1 MQRKASFFQRQA
13 RVADHSSEQPKT
25 TRVDGQQ
32 TGRPTEFAKRLVLSD
47 DGKREVKINFKDQAT
62 LVCTESIQADVSL
75 LPRAFFEFYQRSRK
89 DEADVARALVEM
101 LETGTPTWLTDP
113 QADGKTK
120 PTTNLDGRLKQSA
133 DREHWLLPGTGQGQ
147 HSSSIK
153 KQSTKIS
160 MPPFKWKLIGGLVIV
175 APLYPESEKDKRRAT
190 AEEFL
195 VLACIMLE
203 LARDLR
209 GRTRDQDYGILRY
222 GDSSGATP
230 VHNLLLS
237 DDPACLLIAYHMF
250 KVCPELMLQTHE
262 RKYDLIPNLENP
274 DDPRESPFKG
284 ENCLHI
290 VIINGREALAC
301 RMLYL
306 ARSKSVDTIDR
317 LVMQQVEGIFF
328 REPRKQVT
336 HLLNLEAGGGAEK
349 RAGVDQLPLACYG
362 GTALGFCAARGMSR
376 ALGFMLTMKDKG
388 VHFNLYEPYCKLTG
402 FLPIHAVVALGK
414 TETIDRMLE
423 LEPSLRTNHDN
434 GEEGQRVHLIAQK
447 PDTVAPRNLGVRTVK
462 LSVGHLAE
470 LPRPGHSPLQLAV
483 KFGRQDMFKH
493 LLRKQTTLR
502 WSWGLLREYEI
513 DLKGV
518 DDVGS
523 ANDVLTLVSHNFAT
537 ESTRELITDGCMQG
551 FLFRL
556 FVDKWDK
563 FGFRLHM
570 VLLLLDFTHLAILAR
585 IVEILKT
592 EQDSDVSVAIHR
604 TRPYN
609 IVLLVML
616 GLQTVEQLSAGV
628 TWWQQRRVSDP
639 SFLDKNKSLLRWLW
653 SNMVHV
659 QLLSV
664 SFSTAAASILLI
676 ADTADG
682 RSFDAIWVML
692 SLAGLAQAMEVAHHL
707 LAPFESVGILMQ
719 ITYRMVSKDFSHFM
733 VVFIAFLAMFW
744 FAMYAVYPDKQTT
757 AMPDFNEPAGS
768 SFFALFQLAS
778 VGEALEVDL
787 WDEYQNFAAEPGTW
801 LAADL
806 YLFTVYYVL
815 FIFVGVIL
823 LLNLLIAM
831 MGETYAKTKDMATLE
846 WRIEFARRVRR
857 LEIIASSS
865 FGRCIY
871 TDEQL
876 MAGKPP
882 DGNESGSTRVHCEI
896 VPLTLQD
903 RTVGSKTLS
912 ETVDADFFGFE
923 DAQMFEQDIEAGSK
937 QEGLFDEY
945 PEAHEMKPP
954 RHSAADTEVR
964 SSGATGSKQGPV
976 VGYELGRRV
985 CHATRGDGTV
995 VEHMLDGRI
1004 RVRFDK
1010 SAEGEHRYA
1019 MEKLS
1024 SKLDPLPGF
1033 RFGDVHRPPTGE
1045 HWVDNPYDDVDK
1057 PENIP
1062 ESEPLYDMPD
1072 ADTTLKMMKPGE
1084 MRKHKSSY
1092 MTRRG
1097 TPKKLKK
1104 HSPRWDPERKDLNP
1118 DTWYGW
1124 EKEKKAFAAPNV
1136 RETEVA
1142 KRLKDGMGHGSPLQ
1156 LSRQTQPSTPG
1167 QQHPES
1173 SCSLVPA
1180 RPAPPMQAVQQLQT
1194 RSPITGDSAVAIG
1207 QHLMNLDPQ
1216 QRQVLFQTLQQMLQ
1230 YTEPP
1235 PQQQPLSISAAGTAP
1250 RRAQL
1255 QLQPLGIQP
1264 ASPMQPRVRQLGVN
1278 LGGR

>member
-1 MQRKASFFQRQA
+1 MQRKSTLANLFQRQA
-13 RVADHSSEQPKT
+13 KVAHHWSEQH

-32 TGRPTEFAKRLVLSD
+32 TDPYEFAKRLVLSG

-203 LARDLR
+203 LARDSR
-209 GRTRDQDYGILRY
+209 GHGILGY

-262 RKYDLIPNLENP
+262 RKFNQIPNLKNSQDAP
-274 DDPRESPFKG
+274 VPYDDAQASPFKG

-306 ARSKSVDTIDR
+306 ARIRSVDTVDR
-317 LVMQQVEGIFF
+317 LVMQQLEGIFF
-328 REPRKQVT
+328 REKRKQLSK
-336 HLLNLEAGGGAEK
+336 LLNLKADGGEAGGGADK
-349 RAGVDQLPLACYG
+349 RARVLALPLACYG
-362 GTALGFCAARGMSR
+362 GTPLGFCAARGMSR
-376 ALGFMLTMKDKG
+376 ALGFMLTMKGGNFD
-388 VHFNLYEPYCKLTG
+388 LYKPHCELTG
-402 FLPIHAVVALGK
+402 FLPIHAVVALGS
-414 TETIDRMLE
+414 TAMIDRMLV
-423 LEPSLRTNHDN
+423 LEPSLRTNRDESNN
-434 GEEGQRVHLIAQK
+434 GRRVHEVAQE
-447 PDTVAPRNLGVRTVK
+447 PDAVSPRNLGVRTVK
-462 LSVGHLAE
+462 LPNWLHGV
-470 LPRPGHSPLQLAV
+470 PRPGHSPLQLAV

-493 LLRKQTTLR
+493 LLRKQTRLR

-513 DLKGV
+513 DLSGV
-518 DDVGS
+518 DELGS
-523 ANDVLTLVSHNFAT
+523 SNDVLTLVSSNTAL
-537 ESTRELITDGCMQG
+537 ESTRELITDDCMQG

-556 FVDKWDK
+556 FEDKWRH
-563 FGFRLHM
+563 FGRSLHA
-570 VLLLLDFTHLAILAR
+570 LLLVLDLAHLAMLMC

-923 DAQMFEQDIEAGSK
+923 DAQIAEQDIEAGSK

-1097 TPKKLKK
+1097 MPKKLVK

-1124 EKEKKAFAAPNV
+1124 EKEKKAFEGE
-1136 RETEVA
+1136 REVA
-1142 KRLKDGMGHGSPLQ
+1142 KRFQDRMGHGSPLQ

-1167 QQHPES
+1167 QQHTES
-1173 SCSLVPA
+1173 SC
-1180 RPAPPMQAVQQLQT
+1180 
-1194 RSPITGDSAVAIG
+1194 
-1207 QHLMNLDPQ
+1207 
-1216 QRQVLFQTLQQMLQ
+1216 
-1230 YTEPP
+1230 
-1235 PQQQPLSISAAGTAP
+1235 
-1250 RRAQL
+1250 
-1255 QLQPLGIQP
+1255 
-1264 ASPMQPRVRQLGVN
+1264 
-1278 LGGR
+1278 